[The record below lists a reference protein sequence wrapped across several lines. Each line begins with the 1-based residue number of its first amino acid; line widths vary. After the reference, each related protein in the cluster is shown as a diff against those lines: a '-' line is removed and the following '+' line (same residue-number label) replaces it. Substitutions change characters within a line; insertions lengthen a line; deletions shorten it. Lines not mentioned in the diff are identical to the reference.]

1 MRIFWKYLI
10 YIFLSNILV
19 AFLIFIFPLEKYP
32 LSTIDILTQNKLQI
46 LLFILLSLISAL
58 TVSSLLS
65 NKINNS
71 LNIII
76 SKLKN
81 IKYSENVD
89 YEAQNALERDFFNL
103 ENSIKD
109 MNSSLNQTISQL
121 NSEKNQLL
129 ILVNA
134 INEGVVVISKKG
146 QIILSNNEF
155 KKMFEVQESP
165 DGRPYWEVIRISEI
179 TNIIESSLKT
189 KQSTIKEISLIYPYE
204 KFYFMNII
212 ALDSPQDEIIAIF
225 YDITE
230 FKNLEKIKAEL
241 IANVSHELRTPLT
254 AIKGYVE
261 TLEDEAYDS
270 AEEKLRF
277 LNIIKKHTDRLIN
290 IVSDLLVLS
299 EIEVKESER
308 ILKEIQEFEE
318 LGINGILLSCHESL
332 KSKIGIKKLI
342 FNKELQENL
351 PNIRGNQFLLEQAFI
366 NLLDNAVKYT
376 SENGTIGF
384 KTKLNSDKI
393 SVEIFDTGIGIPKE
407 AIPRIFERFYRVDKD
422 RSRKEG
428 GTGLGLSIVK
438 HVINIHSGD
447 IQVESEIGKGTKF
460 IINLP
465 IN

>member
-1 MRIFWKYLI
+1 
-10 YIFLSNILV
+10 
-19 AFLIFIFPLEKYP
+19 
-32 LSTIDILTQNKLQI
+32 
-46 LLFILLSLISAL
+46 
-58 TVSSLLS
+58 
-65 NKINNS
+65 
-71 LNIII
+71 
-76 SKLKN
+76 
-81 IKYSENVD
+81 
-89 YEAQNALERDFFNL
+89 
-103 ENSIKD
+103 
-109 MNSSLNQTISQL
+109 
-121 NSEKNQLL
+121 
-129 ILVNA
+129 
-134 INEGVVVISKKG
+134 
-146 QIILSNNEF
+146 
-155 KKMFEVQESP
+155 MFEVQESP

-318 LGINGILLSCHESL
+318 LGINSILLSCHESL